1 MNNITKRDF
10 LKASAAFGLGSAAN
24 VFSSFEAL
32 AQTAQ
37 TEDYRALVCVFMFG
51 GNDANNMLIPTD
63 STAYSRYAA
72 ARSNLALP
80 ASSLLQIAPSN
91 TTAKFGLHPA
101 MTGIANLFNGSPPP
115 RRNGKRALCRCLITC
130 FRILISNPSGNPP
143 NTSAPPTAGAAA
155 WLSA

>member
-1 MNNITKRDF
+1 MNNFTKRDF

-51 GNDANNMLIPTD
+51 GNDANNMLIPLDTA
-63 STAYSRYAA
+63 AYSRYAT

-80 ASSLLQIAPSN
+80 AASLLPISPSN
-91 TTAKFGLHPA
+91 TAAKFGLHPSMA
-101 MTGIANLFNGSPPP
+101 GIANLFNGSAGNPAKAALVANVGPLVVHHQ
-115 RRNGKRALCRCLITC
+115 GAMGGALCAFARQ
-130 FRILISNPSGNPP
+130 FILP
-143 NTSAPPTAGAAA
+143 
-155 WLSA
+155 L